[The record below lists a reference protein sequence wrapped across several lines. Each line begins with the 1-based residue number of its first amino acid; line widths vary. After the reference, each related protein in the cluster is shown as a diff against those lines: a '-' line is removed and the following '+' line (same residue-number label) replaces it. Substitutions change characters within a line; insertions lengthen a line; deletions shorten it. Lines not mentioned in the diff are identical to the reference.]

1 MKHNKERF
9 LRIILLV
16 ALLIYYLCS
25 YQNVL
30 AEESDINDTDVEL
43 AENVT
48 EIEKIIEE
56 DQSDDLNENE
66 IINDEEELTDEIKEE
81 TSDESIENTEDEIE
95 ELSKEDILNL
105 SSDGIVFEEEYA
117 TIYGNIKE
125 NNTTVSNI
133 KEKINISNL
142 INNYNIEKINIIDEF
157 GNLLNEED
165 IVDNKCKIIIISKT
179 FISIYNITFYKDYNL
194 DNIITEEDINH
205 VIESIIEKEEDYTT
219 EEVSYI
225 DYIVNNETYELP
237 EEETPEEIIIE
248 TNIPKETYVG
258 EEIEV
263 QYTMNKLNTTGRIT
277 ISGSLNYNQELLKL
291 TNIQIPE
298 NILVNGNIKNNHFI
312 YILEPKETIII
323 TLKFIVLKEGITQI
337 EINNINSAIN
347 GIKIN
352 INSNINEYLNIKEYG
367 KGGDIPITENNP
379 TTNTNININTN
390 ISKTTLQPNK
400 ENNEQSHITAT
411 TISLNNDTYIKELHI
426 EGYDIEF
433 DMTKYEYSIEITN
446 EINSLPLNILL
457 NSDTSSYH
465 IKGNNLKNE
474 KNKITIT
481 VQAEDG
487 SVRNYI
493 INVTKKE
500 EDTTS
505 TTKINTTKNNNQ
517 SKNLAYKIIP
527 IILVVL
533 ILIDIIYILRRREK

>member
-433 DMTKYEYSIEITN
+433 DMTKYEYSI
-446 EINSLPLNILL
+446 
-457 NSDTSSYH
+457 DYWVFTSSF
-465 IKGNNLKNE
+465 
-474 KNKITIT
+474 
-481 VQAEDG
+481 
-487 SVRNYI
+487 VRHF
-493 INVTKKE
+493 
-500 EDTTS
+500 S
-505 TTKINTTKNNNQ
+505 MP
-517 SKNLAYKIIP
+517 SC
-527 IILVVL
+527 
-533 ILIDIIYILRRREK
+533 